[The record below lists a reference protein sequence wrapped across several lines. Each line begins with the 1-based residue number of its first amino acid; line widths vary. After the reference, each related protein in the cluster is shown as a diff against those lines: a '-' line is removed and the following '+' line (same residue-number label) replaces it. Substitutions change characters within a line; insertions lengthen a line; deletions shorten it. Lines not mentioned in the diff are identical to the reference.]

1 MGCPTP
7 RQSADQYIAGL
18 SDGRHKFMVER
29 FDEPVEGAFDLRA
42 DPEELDPQ
50 PLPEGALAAI
60 LAAARG

>member
-1 MGCPTP
+1 
-7 RQSADQYIAGL
+7 
-18 SDGRHKFMVER
+18 MVER
-29 FDEPVEGAFDLRA
+29 FDEPVERAFDLRA